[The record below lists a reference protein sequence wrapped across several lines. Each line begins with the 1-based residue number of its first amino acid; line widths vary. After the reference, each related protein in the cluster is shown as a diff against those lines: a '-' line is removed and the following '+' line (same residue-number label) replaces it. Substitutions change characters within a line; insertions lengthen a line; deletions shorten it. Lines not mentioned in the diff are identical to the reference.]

1 MLGSVGVRDVAVLGA
16 SVAGMS
22 TALLLARD
30 GHRVTLF
37 ERDLLHVGEPLDAVA
52 WERRGIA
59 HFMQPHAF
67 IPRGRVELRQLL
79 PDVYDALVEAGA
91 SDVDLRPKLPGEPR
105 PDDVDLQYMGVRRPL
120 IEWALRCAV
129 LDEQR
134 IQVQDGVSA
143 SGVGFDG
150 DRVTSV
156 RFGDAELEADLVVD
170 ACGRRTATAEWVGD
184 TDGGETTDC
193 GVIYYSRYYRV
204 RDGVELP
211 PGPWLVGP
219 RGDLGYLA
227 YSTFPGDNRT
237 FAGLLAVPPGVPG
250 WRALKDAVAF
260 EAAMASIPTMRGWI
274 NPDSVEP
281 LTDVMTMA
289 GLRNTIRNYDPT
301 STKGLVPVGD
311 ALCHTDPVLAHG
323 LAFALIHAGA
333 LTGAL
338 RDHADVGDAAVA
350 YAEAVTPALRERFA
364 FASELDAQRQRMW
377 LGEPVDFAH
386 HDGDYALF
394 SMVAAAAAA
403 TVDADAAR
411 AFVRRIGLLDS
422 TAVLDSDEALQR
434 RIETL
439 FQEIARK
446 PRPAA
451 GPTREDM
458 MALTAAATT
467 GTSATVPTAASQRS

>member
-1 MLGSVGVRDVAVLGA
+1 
-16 SVAGMS
+16 MS

-37 ERDLLHVGEPLDAVA
+37 ERDRLHVGEPLGAVA

-67 IPRGRVELRQLL
+67 IPRGRAELRQHL
-79 PDVYDALVEAGA
+79 PDVYEALIEAGA
-91 SDVDLRPKLPGEPR
+91 SDVDLRPKLPGDSR
-105 PDDVDLQYMGVRRPL
+105 PEDVDLQYMGVRRPL
-120 IEWALRCAV
+120 IEWALRRAV
-129 LDEQR
+129 LDEPR
-134 IQVQDGVSA
+134 IEVHDGA
-143 SGVGFDG
+143 STTGVGTDG
-150 DRVTSV
+150 GRVASV
-156 RFGDAELEADLVVD
+156 RFGDAEFEFELIVD
-170 ACGRRTATAEWVGD
+170 ACGRRTATAEWIGD
-184 TDGGETTDC
+184 EDRVETADC
-193 GVIYYSRYYRV
+193 GVIYYSRYYRI

-250 WRALKDAVAF
+250 WRVLKETAAF
-260 EAAMASIPTMRGWI
+260 EAAMASIPTMQGWI
-274 NPDSVEP
+274 NPDTVEP

-289 GLRNTIRNYDPT
+289 GLRNTIRNYDPA
-301 STKGLVPVGD
+301 SMIGLVPVGD

-323 LAFALIHAGA
+323 LAFALIHAAA
-333 LTGAL
+333 LTSAL
-338 RDHADVGDAAVA
+338 RDYSDVGDAAGA
-350 YAEAVTPALRERFA
+350 YTHTVTPALRERFV
-364 FASELDAQRQRMW
+364 FASALDAQRQRMW

-411 AFVRRIGLLDS
+411 LFVRRIGLLDS

-434 RIETL
+434 RIEAL
-439 FQEIARK
+439 FEDIARK
-446 PRPAA
+446 PRLPA

-458 MALTAAATT
+458 MALTADATT
-467 GTSATVPTAASQRS
+467 DTSATVPTAASQRN

>member
-1 MLGSVGVRDVAVLGA
+1 
-16 SVAGMS
+16 MS

-30 GHRVTLF
+30 GHRVTLI
-37 ERDLLHVGEPLDAVA
+37 ERDWLHVGEPLGAMA

-67 IPRGRVELRQLL
+67 IPRGRAELRQHL

-91 SDVDLRPKLPGEPR
+91 SDVDLRPKLPGDAR
-105 PDDVDLQYMGVRRPL
+105 PEDVDLQYMGVRRPL
-120 IEWALRCAV
+120 IEWALRRAV
-129 LDEQR
+129 LDEPR
-134 IQVQDGVSA
+134 IQLHDGVSA
-143 SGVGFDG
+143 TGVGTDDG
-150 DRVTSV
+150 RVSSV
-156 RFGDAELEADLVVD
+156 RFGDAELEVELIVD
-170 ACGRRTATAEWVGD
+170 ACGRRTATADWIGK
-184 TDGGETTDC
+184 TDGVETTHC
-193 GVIYYSRYYRV
+193 GVIYYSRYYRI

-211 PGPWLVGP
+211 SGPWLVGP

-227 YSTFPGDNRT
+227 YSTFPGDNGT

-250 WRALKDAVAF
+250 WRVLKDAAAF

-301 STKGLVPVGD
+301 STIGLVPVGD

-323 LAFALIHAGA
+323 LAFALIHAA
-333 LTGAL
+333 TLTGAL
-338 RDHADVGDAAVA
+338 RDHADVGDAAGV
-350 YAEAVTPALRERFA
+350 YAETVTPALRERFA

-377 LGEPVDFAH
+377 LGESVDFAH

-403 TVDADAAR
+403 TVDAEAAR
-411 AFVRRIGLLDS
+411 VFVRRIGLLDS
-422 TAVLDSDEALQR
+422 TRVLDADQTMQR
-434 RIETL
+434 RIEVL
-439 FQEIARK
+439 FEEIARK

-451 GPTREDM
+451 GPNREDM

-467 GTSATVPTAASQRS
+467 DTSAAVPTAANQRS